1 MSTISA
7 STTTTTAYKVT
18 ADTTGTLVLQ
28 TGSTPTTAVTVDGS
42 QRMGIGTS
50 SPANLLHVSTS
61 TASNTKFEQTSTGA
75 NYLTLRSNGADKAF
89 IGLEN
94 SSGTGLFGGGTAY
107 GLSIG
112 TTGSAGIAFAT
123 NNTITGAFQAGGNF
137 QINNGFGSV
146 ATIYGCR
153 VWARVTGGGGSGGLP
168 ATSLLAGGNASS
180 FTKNSTGDYTL
191 SFTSAMPDTT
201 YAVSTNQET
210 GNVTFDST
218 IVSYNQ
224 YTGSVQVVSDNNRVQ
239 ADFRYGSI
247 AVFR

>member
-7 STTTTTAYKVT
+7 STTSTTAYKVT

-42 QRMGIGTS
+42 QRVGIGTA

-61 TASNTKFEQTSTGA
+61 TASNTKFEQTSTSA
-75 NYLTLRSNGADKAF
+75 NYVTFRSNSSDRAF

-94 SSGTGLFGGGTAY
+94 SSGAGLFGGGTAY

-112 TTGSAGIAFAT
+112 TTGASGIAFAT
-123 NNTITGAFQAGGNF
+123 NNTIVSSIDTSGNF
-137 QINNGFGSV
+137 QINSGFGSV
-146 ATIYGCR
+146 ATTYGCR

-168 ATSLLAGGNASS
+168 ATSLVAGGNASS
-180 FTKNSTGDYTL
+180 FTKNSTGQYTL
-191 SFTSAMPDTT
+191 AFTNAMPDTA
-201 YAVSTNQET
+201 YAVSANQET
-210 GNVTFDST
+210 GNVTFISQF
-218 IVSYNQ
+218 ISYNQ
-224 YTGSVQVVSDNNRVQ
+224 YTGSVQVVSANNGIQ
-239 ADFRYGSI
+239 ADFRFGSI